1 MGEQKCRPHGWS
13 QYLGESVKI
22 NDMVIVVKRL
32 QGWNRS
38 GLMREFTVVVIFYD
52 VGIVSD
58 CPLQKPQP
66 VADRNGAAGR
76 KLMGW
81 HNIKKVTE
89 GIKKLVNINAIFN
102 NWNRKK
108 FISVLEKNIPDTIVR
123 WLFIGNPVLLC
134 REQPADDFN
143 AILGAGHKDYLFRI
157 AVNATVPVQIMTDIG
172 TEFIVSFIGFVLD
185 FLLIYGL

>member
-1 MGEQKCRPHGWS
+1 
-13 QYLGESVKI
+13 
-22 NDMVIVVKRL
+22 MVIVVKRL

-81 HNIKKVTE
+81 HNIKEVTA

-108 FISVLEKNIPDTIVR
+108 FISVLEKNIPDTIV
-123 WLFIGNPVLLC
+123 C

-143 AILGAGHKDYLFRI
+143 AILGAGHKDYLFRV

-185 FLLIYGL
+185 FLLILFLK